1 MRTSINRF
9 SWDKD
14 RVIPFIIGLSI
25 ILAVL
30 GNIFYFTVFPHVTKD
45 IITVEVTDK
54 ERINKSSRSV
64 YLIFTEGETF
74 ANHDS
79 VARWKFRS
87 SDLYGQ
93 IKRGKT
99 YTFHVY
105 GWRIPIFSLYRNIVT
120 ATLVD
125 TVEDKEVSH
134 D

>member
-1 MRTSINRF
+1 MHTFINI
-9 SWDKD
+9 
-14 RVIPFIIGLSI
+14 VIGLSI
-25 ILAVL
+25 ILIVL
-30 GNIFYFTVFPHVTKD
+30 GAIFYHTVYPHVTKD
-45 IITVEVTDK
+45 TITVEVTDK
-54 ERINKSSRSV
+54 ERINNSTRSV

-87 SDLYGQ
+87 SDLYSQ

-105 GWRIPIFSLYRNIVT
+105 GWRIPIFSIYRNIVT